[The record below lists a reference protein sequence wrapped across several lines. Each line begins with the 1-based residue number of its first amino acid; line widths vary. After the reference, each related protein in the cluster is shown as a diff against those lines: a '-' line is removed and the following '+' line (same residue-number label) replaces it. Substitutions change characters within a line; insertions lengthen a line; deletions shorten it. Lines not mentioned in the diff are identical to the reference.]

1 MLCSGLCPG
10 LPGNLEGGGTL
21 AAGVLRRYKHAEPGP
36 VSAKPEVKLGSFYSK
51 LHSCFL
57 PGATCV

>member
-36 VSAKPEVKLGSFYSK
+36 VSAKPEVKLGSFYS
-51 LHSCFL
+51 
-57 PGATCV
+57 